1 MRCRSGRCDSASV
14 LGPDRFEPRPQ
25 FRLTVPIHPARVV
38 AYLVKVHV
46 SVSYLVG
53 LNMEPIIRPVIFPA
67 IRRPMRF
74 GMALAG
80 LFKIAF
86 KVKGN
91 THLSGPRGEQ
101 EDHLPF
107 TRAPFVLGRLDNHYP
122 KPCTL
127 ISSFLISRP
136 WGRSP
141 WV

>member
-14 LGPDRFEPRPQ
+14 LGPNRFEPRPQ
-25 FRLTVPIHPARVV
+25 FRLTVPVYPARVV
-38 AYLVKVHV
+38 AYLIQVCRHGFD
-46 SVSYLVG
+46 SYLVG
-53 LNMEPIIRPVIFPA
+53 LNIEPINRPVIFPA

-74 GMALAG
+74 GMALPG

-86 KVKGN
+86 KVEGN

-136 WGRSP
+136 W
-141 WV
+141 V